1 MPKSSKGPPVAGA
14 PRARLKFVTS
24 SADLRGCPTDSR
36 PEVALIGRSN
46 SGKSSLLNGI
56 AQERVAMTSST
67 PGKTR
72 LLNFFDAGPNYR
84 YVDMPGYGWSARGG
98 DEHHSWKPMIEGYLS
113 TRANLVGLLLLM
125 DVRRE
130 WTVDEAAFVE
140 WLRPRS
146 LPLAVIL
153 TKTDKV
159 SKGELQKKTREI
171 QKASGVDFVFATS
184 ALKNLG
190 FAELEDFIF
199 KQWVKPALKGTRS
212 T

>member
-1 MPKSSKGPPVAGA
+1 MSKAKKSPQAGA

-24 SADLRGCPTDSR
+24 SIDLRGCPTDAR

-56 AQERVAMTSST
+56 AQERVAMISST

-98 DEHHSWKPMIEGYLS
+98 EEHHSWKPMIEGFLG
-113 TRANLVGLLLLM
+113 TRANLVGLLVLL
-125 DVRRE
+125 DVRRN
-130 WTVDEAAFVE
+130 WTEDEGAFLA
-140 WLRPRS
+140 WLRPRG
-146 LPLAVIL
+146 LPVAVVV

-159 SKGELQKKTREI
+159 TKSELQKKLTEI
-171 QKASGVDFVFATS
+171 RRDSGVDDVFATS
-184 ALKNLG
+184 ALKNTG
-190 FAELEDFIF
+190 FFDLEEFLF
-199 KQWVKPALKGTRS
+199 NEWVKPALKGSRS
-212 T
+212 K